1 MLNPASVP
9 THSREYA
16 RVIRIELILGCT
28 RRRIRNARGMTATRI
43 HEILTPLGGV
53 APISVLTDARL
64 GRRAIEAAVACGNL
78 IRPRRGWVAM
88 PAADP
93 LLLAAARTNTVLTCV
108 TRAAQLD
115 LWVHEASAGH
125 THIAPLANNQK
136 FERDKVVA
144 HWSKPIV
151 PRHPMSLVDQLENV
165 LARVAECQPFE
176 HALATWESA
185 LNKRLVTREALH
197 RLPFGRRAKRILERA
212 QPFADSGLE
221 TYVRERLRFLR
232 LPLRFQIWIHG
243 HHVDL
248 LVGDRLVIQI
258 DGGTHVGAQREQ
270 DIQHDAELRLMGYH
284 PFRFGYGH
292 LMHRWHEVQE
302 VIMRAVAQGLHLAR

>member
-1 MLNPASVP
+1 
-9 THSREYA
+9 
-16 RVIRIELILGCT
+16 
-28 RRRIRNARGMTATRI
+28 MTATRI
-43 HEILTPLGGV
+43 HETLTPLDGV
-53 APISVLTDARL
+53 APVNVLTDAGL
-64 GRRAIEAAVACGNL
+64 GRRAIEAAVASGHL

-93 LLLAAARTNTVLTCV
+93 LLIAAARTNTVITCV
-108 TRAAQLD
+108 TRTAQLE
-115 LWVHEASAGH
+115 LWVHDASEH
-125 THIAPLANNQK
+125 RKHIAPLANNQK
-136 FERDKVVA
+136 FDRDKVVA
-144 HWSKPIV
+144 HWGKPLV
-151 PRHPMSLVDQLENV
+151 PRHPMSLVDPIENV

-197 RLPFGRRAKRILERA
+197 RLPFGRRAKRLLERA

-248 LVGDRLVIQI
+248 LIGDCLVIQI
-258 DGGTHVGAQREQ
+258 DGGTHVGVQREQ

-284 PFRFGYGH
+284 VFRFSYSQI
-292 LMHRWHEVQE
+292 MHRWHEVQE
-302 VIMRAVAQGLHLAR
+302 VIMRAVAQGLHLVH